1 MLNKNNA
8 IKQIRVLLPD
18 TNKNININVDGK
30 NVIITGGNG
39 CGKTR
44 FLKLIYEQISAQI
57 EQNEYKTHEKIKQE
71 ITNRQSWMKHTSP
84 TDRNYFSWKQQI
96 ADFEKQL
103 IKMENINVELVDLDR
118 YCIDFNERKSLL
130 RYFGAVR
137 ENNISHSGTIDSLK
151 TLRDEEISVSLSQD
165 TSNKFERYLVSLYN
179 YGSHLIAREKN
190 KTKGDK
196 VDTWFCFLQKQFQY
210 LFEDDSLRLDY
221 NAEEQSFY
229 ISQENKSPYRFNQLS
244 SGYQS
249 ILSIYA
255 DLLMKV
261 ELKGITADEMSG
273 VVFIDEIDAHLHVS
287 LQRKIFSFFVNAF
300 PNIQFIVTTHSPFVV
315 QSVNNAIIYDL
326 STNEQLEDLSMY
338 SYEAI
343 VKGLLGVDT
352 QSELLNNQLDK
363 LALLINEVIVDT
375 EALQQ
380 VINNIQPY
388 ESQLDMRSRT
398 FLLMGKNALLDAKD
412 AKDATEGE

>member
-1 MLNKNNA
+1 
-8 IKQIRVLLPD
+8 
-18 TNKNININVDGK
+18 
-30 NVIITGGNG
+30 VIITGGNG

-44 FLKLIYEQISAQI
+44 FLKLLYEQVSAQI
-57 EQNEYKTHEKIKQE
+57 EQYEYKTYDQIKQE
-71 ITNRQSWMKHTSP
+71 ISNRQNWMQHTPP
-84 TDRNYFSWKQQI
+84 TDRNYFSWKQEI
-96 ADFEKQL
+96 SDYEKQL
-103 IKMENINVELVDLDR
+103 KKMRDIRIELADLNK

-151 TLRDEEISVSLSQD
+151 TLKDEEISVSLSQD
-165 TSNKFERYLVSLYN
+165 TSNKFERYLVSFYN
-179 YGSHLIAREKN
+179 YGSHLIARENDKV
-190 KTKGDK
+190 KGDK
-196 VDTWFCFLQKQFQY
+196 VDSWFYFLQKQFQY
-210 LFEDDSLRLDY
+210 LFEDDSLKLNYD
-221 NAEEQSFY
+221 AEEQTFY
-229 ISQENKSPYRFNQLS
+229 ILQDNKSPYRFNQLS

-261 ELKGITADEMSG
+261 ELKGITSDELSG

-315 QSVNNAIIYDL
+315 QSVNDAIIYDL

-352 QSELLNNQLDK
+352 QSDILNKQLDK
-363 LALLINEVIVDT
+363 LALLINEDVINTD
-375 EALQQ
+375 ALQD
-380 VINNIQPY
+380 VINKIQPY
-388 ESQLDMRSRT
+388 ENQLDMRSRT

-412 AKDATEGE
+412 ATEGE

>member
-1 MLNKNNA
+1 
-8 IKQIRVLLPD
+8 
-18 TNKNININVDGK
+18 KNININVDGK

-44 FLKLIYEQISAQI
+44 FLKLLYEQVSAQI
-57 EQNEYKTHEKIKQE
+57 EQYEYKTYDQIKQE
-71 ITNRQSWMKHTSP
+71 ISNRQNWMQHTPP
-84 TDRNYFSWKQQI
+84 TDRNYFSWKQEI
-96 ADFEKQL
+96 ADYEKQL
-103 IKMENINVELVDLDR
+103 KKMRDIRIELADLNK

-151 TLRDEEISVSLSQD
+151 TLKDEEISVSLSQD
-165 TSNKFERYLVSLYN
+165 TSNKFERYLVSFYN
-179 YGSHLIAREKN
+179 YGSHLIARENDKV
-190 KTKGDK
+190 KGDK
-196 VDTWFCFLQKQFQY
+196 VDSWFYFLQKQFQY
-210 LFEDDSLRLDY
+210 LFEDDSLKLNYD
-221 NAEEQSFY
+221 AEEQTFY
-229 ISQENKSPYRFNQLS
+229 ILQDNKSPYRFNQLS

-261 ELKGITADEMSG
+261 ELKGITSDELSG

-315 QSVNNAIIYDL
+315 QSVNDAIIYDL

-352 QSELLNNQLDK
+352 QSDILNKQLDK
-363 LALLINEVIVDT
+363 LALLINEDVINTD
-375 EALQQ
+375 ALQD
-380 VINNIQPY
+380 VINKIQPY
-388 ESQLDMRSRT
+388 ENQLDMRSRT

-412 AKDATEGE
+412 ATEGE

>member
-1 MLNKNNA
+1 
-8 IKQIRVLLPD
+8 
-18 TNKNININVDGK
+18 
-30 NVIITGGNG
+30 IITGGNG

-44 FLKLIYEQISAQI
+44 FLKLLYEQVSAQI
-57 EQNEYKTHEKIKQE
+57 EQYEYKTYDQIKQE
-71 ITNRQSWMKHTSP
+71 ISNRQNWMQHTPP
-84 TDRNYFSWKQQI
+84 TDRNYFSWKQEI
-96 ADFEKQL
+96 ADYEKQL
-103 IKMENINVELVDLDR
+103 KKMRDIRIELADLNK

-151 TLRDEEISVSLSQD
+151 TLKDEEISVSLSQD
-165 TSNKFERYLVSLYN
+165 TSNKFERYLVSFYN
-179 YGSHLIAREKN
+179 YGSHLIARENDKV
-190 KTKGDK
+190 KGDK
-196 VDTWFCFLQKQFQY
+196 VDSWFYFLQKQFQY
-210 LFEDDSLRLDY
+210 LFEDDSLKLNYD
-221 NAEEQSFY
+221 AEEQTFY
-229 ISQENKSPYRFNQLS
+229 ILQDNKSPYRFNQLS

-261 ELKGITADEMSG
+261 ELKGITSDELSG

-315 QSVNNAIIYDL
+315 QSVNDAIIYDL

-352 QSELLNNQLDK
+352 QSDILNKQLDK
-363 LALLINEVIVDT
+363 LALLINEDVINTD
-375 EALQQ
+375 ALQD
-380 VINNIQPY
+380 VINKIQPY
-388 ESQLDMRSRT
+388 ENQLDMRSRT

-412 AKDATEGE
+412 ATEGE

>member
-1 MLNKNNA
+1 MLNKSNV
-8 IKQIRVLLPD
+8 IKHIHVLLPD

-44 FLKLIYEQISAQI
+44 FLKLLYEQVSSQI
-57 EQNEYKTHEKIKQE
+57 EQYEYKTYDQIKQE
-71 ITNRQSWMKHTSP
+71 ISNRQNWMQHTPP
-84 TDRNYFSWKQQI
+84 TDRNYFSWKQEI
-96 ADFEKQL
+96 ADYEKQL
-103 IKMENINVELVDLDR
+103 KKMRDIRIELADLNK

-151 TLRDEEISVSLSQD
+151 TLKDEEISVSLSQD
-165 TSNKFERYLVSLYN
+165 TSNKFERYLVSFYN
-179 YGSHLIAREKN
+179 YGSHLIARENDKV
-190 KTKGDK
+190 KGDK
-196 VDTWFCFLQKQFQY
+196 VDSWFYFLQKQFQY
-210 LFEDDSLRLDY
+210 LFEDDSLKLNYD
-221 NAEEQSFY
+221 AEEQTFY
-229 ISQENKSPYRFNQLS
+229 ILQDNKSPYRFNQLS

-261 ELKGITADEMSG
+261 ELKGITSDELSG

-315 QSVNNAIIYDL
+315 QSVNDAIIYDL

-352 QSELLNNQLDK
+352 QSDILNKQLDK
-363 LALLINEVIVDT
+363 LALLINEDVINTD
-375 EALQQ
+375 ALQD
-380 VINNIQPY
+380 VINKIQPY
-388 ESQLDMRSRT
+388 ENQLDMRSRT

-412 AKDATEGE
+412 ATEGE

>member
-1 MLNKNNA
+1 MTNRHNVIKN
-8 IKQIRVLLPD
+8 IHVLLPD

-44 FLKLIYEQISAQI
+44 FLRLTYEQVSAQI
-57 EQNEYKTHEKIKQE
+57 EKREYQTHEQIKKE
-71 ITNRQSWMKHTSP
+71 ILKRQSWMQHSSP
-84 TDRNYFSWKQQI
+84 TDRNYFSWKKQLTDYEEKLKKMEDINIEI
-96 ADFEKQL
+96 ADLE
-103 IKMENINVELVDLDR
+103 R
-118 YCIDFNERKSLL
+118 YCIDFNEKKSLL

-151 TLRDEEISVSLSQD
+151 KLKDEDISLSLSAD
-165 TSNKFERYLVSLYN
+165 TSNKFERYLVSFYN

-190 KTKGDK
+190 KVKGDK
-196 VDTWFCFLQKQFQY
+196 VDNWFCFLQKQFQY
-210 LFEDDSLRLDY
+210 LFEDDSLSLNY
-221 NAEEQSFY
+221 NAEEQTFY
-229 ISQENKSPYRFNQLS
+229 ISQDNKSPYRFNQLS

-261 ELKGITADEMSG
+261 ELKGITADELSG
-273 VVFIDEIDAHLHVS
+273 IVFIDEIDAHLHVS

-315 QSVNNAIIYDL
+315 QSVNDAIIYDL

-352 QSELLNNQLDK
+352 QSDILNKQLDK
-363 LALLINEVIVDT
+363 LALLINEDVINTD
-375 EALQQ
+375 ALQD

-388 ESQLDMRSRT
+388 ENQLDMRSRT

-412 AKDATEGE
+412 ATEGE

>member
-1 MLNKNNA
+1 
-8 IKQIRVLLPD
+8 
-18 TNKNININVDGK
+18 NININVDGK

-44 FLKLIYEQISAQI
+44 FLKLLYEQVSAQI
-57 EQNEYKTHEKIKQE
+57 EQYEYKTYDQIKQE
-71 ITNRQSWMKHTSP
+71 ISNRQNWMQHTPP
-84 TDRNYFSWKQQI
+84 TDRNYFSWKQEI
-96 ADFEKQL
+96 ADYEKQL
-103 IKMENINVELVDLDR
+103 KKMRDIRIELADLNK

-151 TLRDEEISVSLSQD
+151 TLKDEEISVSLSQD
-165 TSNKFERYLVSLYN
+165 TSNKFERYLVSFYN
-179 YGSHLIAREKN
+179 YGSHLIARENDKV
-190 KTKGDK
+190 KGDK
-196 VDTWFCFLQKQFQY
+196 VDSWFYFLQKQFQY
-210 LFEDDSLRLDY
+210 LFEDDSLKLNYD
-221 NAEEQSFY
+221 AEEQTFY
-229 ISQENKSPYRFNQLS
+229 ILQDNKSPYRFNQLS

-261 ELKGITADEMSG
+261 ELKGITSDELSG

-315 QSVNNAIIYDL
+315 QSVNDAIIYDL

-352 QSELLNNQLDK
+352 QSDILNKQLDK
-363 LALLINEVIVDT
+363 LALLINEDVINTD
-375 EALQQ
+375 ALQD
-380 VINNIQPY
+380 VINKIQPY
-388 ESQLDMRSRT
+388 ENQLDMRSRT

-412 AKDATEGE
+412 ATEGE

>member
-1 MLNKNNA
+1 MLNKSNV
-8 IKQIRVLLPD
+8 IKHIHVLLPD
-18 TNKNININVDGK
+18 TNKSININVDGK

-44 FLKLIYEQISAQI
+44 FLKLLYEQVSAQI
-57 EQNEYKTHEKIKQE
+57 EQYEYKTYDQIKQE
-71 ITNRQSWMKHTSP
+71 ISNRQNWMQHTPP
-84 TDRNYFSWKQQI
+84 TDRNYFSWKQEI
-96 ADFEKQL
+96 ADYEKQL
-103 IKMENINVELVDLDR
+103 KKMRDIRIELADLNK

-151 TLRDEEISVSLSQD
+151 TLKDEEISVSLSQD
-165 TSNKFERYLVSLYN
+165 TSNKFERYLVSFYN
-179 YGSHLIAREKN
+179 YGSHLIARENDKV
-190 KTKGDK
+190 KGDK
-196 VDTWFCFLQKQFQY
+196 VDSWFYFLQKQFQY
-210 LFEDDSLRLDY
+210 LFEDDSLKLNYD
-221 NAEEQSFY
+221 AEEQTFY
-229 ISQENKSPYRFNQLS
+229 ILQDNKSPYRFNQLS

-261 ELKGITADEMSG
+261 ELKGITSDELSG

-315 QSVNNAIIYDL
+315 QSVNDAIIYDL

-352 QSELLNNQLDK
+352 QSDILNKQLDK
-363 LALLINEVIVDT
+363 LALLINEDVINTD
-375 EALQQ
+375 ALQD
-380 VINNIQPY
+380 VINKIQPY
-388 ESQLDMRSRT
+388 ENQLDMRSRT

-412 AKDATEGE
+412 ATEGE

>member
-1 MLNKNNA
+1 
-8 IKQIRVLLPD
+8 
-18 TNKNININVDGK
+18 
-30 NVIITGGNG
+30 GNG

-44 FLKLIYEQISAQI
+44 FLKLLYEQVSAQI
-57 EQNEYKTHEKIKQE
+57 EQYEYKTYDQIKQE
-71 ITNRQSWMKHTSP
+71 ISNRQNWMQHTPP
-84 TDRNYFSWKQQI
+84 TDRNYFSWKQEI
-96 ADFEKQL
+96 ADYEKQL
-103 IKMENINVELVDLDR
+103 KKMRDIRIELADLNK

-151 TLRDEEISVSLSQD
+151 TLKDEEISVSLSQD
-165 TSNKFERYLVSLYN
+165 TSNKFERYLVSFYN
-179 YGSHLIAREKN
+179 YGSHLIARENDKV
-190 KTKGDK
+190 KGDK
-196 VDTWFCFLQKQFQY
+196 VDSWFYFLQKQFQY
-210 LFEDDSLRLDY
+210 LFEDDSLKLNYD
-221 NAEEQSFY
+221 AEEQTFY
-229 ISQENKSPYRFNQLS
+229 ILQDNKSPYRFNQLS

-261 ELKGITADEMSG
+261 ELKGITSDELSG

-315 QSVNNAIIYDL
+315 QSVNDAIIYDL

-352 QSELLNNQLDK
+352 QSDILNKQLDK
-363 LALLINEVIVDT
+363 LALLINEDVINTD
-375 EALQQ
+375 ALQD
-380 VINNIQPY
+380 VINKIQPY
-388 ESQLDMRSRT
+388 ENQLDMRSRT

-412 AKDATEGE
+412 ATEGE

>member
-1 MLNKNNA
+1 
-8 IKQIRVLLPD
+8 
-18 TNKNININVDGK
+18 NINVDGK

-44 FLKLIYEQISAQI
+44 FLKLLYEQVSAQI
-57 EQNEYKTHEKIKQE
+57 EQYEYKTYDQIKQE
-71 ITNRQSWMKHTSP
+71 ISNRQNWMQHTPP
-84 TDRNYFSWKQQI
+84 TDRNYFSWKQEI
-96 ADFEKQL
+96 ADYEKQL
-103 IKMENINVELVDLDR
+103 KKMRDIRIELADLNK

-151 TLRDEEISVSLSQD
+151 TLKDEEISVSLSQD
-165 TSNKFERYLVSLYN
+165 TSNKFERYLVSFYN
-179 YGSHLIAREKN
+179 YGSHLIARENDKV
-190 KTKGDK
+190 KGDK
-196 VDTWFCFLQKQFQY
+196 VDSWFYFLQKQFQY
-210 LFEDDSLRLDY
+210 LFEDDSLKLNYD
-221 NAEEQSFY
+221 AEEQTFY
-229 ISQENKSPYRFNQLS
+229 ILQDNKSPYRFNQLS

-261 ELKGITADEMSG
+261 ELKGITSDELSG

-315 QSVNNAIIYDL
+315 QSVNDAIIYDL

-352 QSELLNNQLDK
+352 QSDILNKQLDK
-363 LALLINEVIVDT
+363 LALLINEDVINTD
-375 EALQQ
+375 ALQD
-380 VINNIQPY
+380 VINKIQPY
-388 ESQLDMRSRT
+388 ENQLDMRSRT

-412 AKDATEGE
+412 ATEGE

>member
-1 MLNKNNA
+1 MLNKSNV
-8 IKQIRVLLPD
+8 IKHIHVLLPD

-44 FLKLIYEQISAQI
+44 FLKLLYEQVSAQI
-57 EQNEYKTHEKIKQE
+57 EQYEYKTYDQIKQE
-71 ITNRQSWMKHTSP
+71 ISNRQNWMQHTPP
-84 TDRNYFSWKQQI
+84 TDRNYFSWKQEI
-96 ADFEKQL
+96 SDYEKQL
-103 IKMENINVELVDLDR
+103 KKMRDIRIELADLNK

-151 TLRDEEISVSLSQD
+151 TLKDEEISVSLYQD
-165 TSNKFERYLVSLYN
+165 KSNKFERYLVSFYN
-179 YGSHLIAREKN
+179 YGSHLIARENDKV
-190 KTKGDK
+190 KGDK
-196 VDTWFCFLQKQFQY
+196 VDSWFYFLQKQFQY
-210 LFEDDSLRLDY
+210 LFEDDSLKLNYD
-221 NAEEQSFY
+221 AEEQTFY
-229 ISQENKSPYRFNQLS
+229 ILQDNKSPYRFNQLS

-261 ELKGITADEMSG
+261 ELKGITSDELSG

-315 QSVNNAIIYDL
+315 QSVNDAIIYDL

-352 QSELLNNQLDK
+352 QSDILNKQLDK
-363 LALLINEVIVDT
+363 LALLINEDVINTD
-375 EALQQ
+375 ALQD
-380 VINNIQPY
+380 VINKIQPY
-388 ESQLDMRSRT
+388 ENQLDMRSRT

-412 AKDATEGE
+412 ATEGE

>member
-1 MLNKNNA
+1 MLNKSNV
-8 IKQIRVLLPD
+8 IKHIHVLLPD

-44 FLKLIYEQISAQI
+44 FLKLLYEQVSAQI
-57 EQNEYKTHEKIKQE
+57 EQYEYKTYDQIKQE
-71 ITNRQSWMKHTSP
+71 ISNRQNWMQHTPP
-84 TDRNYFSWKQQI
+84 TDRNYFSWKQEI
-96 ADFEKQL
+96 SDYEKQL
-103 IKMENINVELVDLDR
+103 KKMRDIRIELADLNK

-151 TLRDEEISVSLSQD
+151 TLKDEEISVSLSQD
-165 TSNKFERYLVSLYN
+165 TSNKFERYLVSFYN
-179 YGSHLIAREKN
+179 YGSHLIARENDKV
-190 KTKGDK
+190 KGDK
-196 VDTWFCFLQKQFQY
+196 VDSWFYFLQKQFQY
-210 LFEDDSLRLDY
+210 LFEDDSLKLNYD
-221 NAEEQSFY
+221 AEEQTFY
-229 ISQENKSPYRFNQLS
+229 ILQDNKSPYRFNQLS

-261 ELKGITADEMSG
+261 ELKGITSDELSG

-315 QSVNNAIIYDL
+315 QSVNDAIIYDL

-352 QSELLNNQLDK
+352 QSDILNKQLDK
-363 LALLINEVIVDT
+363 LALLINEDVINTD
-375 EALQQ
+375 ALQD
-380 VINNIQPY
+380 VINKIQPY
-388 ESQLDMRSRT
+388 ENQLDMRSRT

-412 AKDATEGE
+412 ATEGE

>member
-1 MLNKNNA
+1 MLNKNNV
-8 IKQIRVLLPD
+8 IKNIHVLLPD
-18 TNKNININVDGK
+18 SNKNININVDGK

-44 FLKLIYEQISAQI
+44 FLKLLYEQVSAQI
-57 EQNEYKTHEKIKQE
+57 EQHEYKTYDQIKQE
-71 ITNRQSWMKHTSP
+71 ISNRQNWMQHTPP
-84 TDRNYFSWKQQI
+84 TDRRYYSWKQEI
-96 ADFEKQL
+96 VNYEKQL
-103 IKMENINVELVDLDR
+103 KEMSDIHIELADLNR

-130 RYFGAVR
+130 RYFGAIR
-137 ENNISHSGTIDSLK
+137 ENNISHSGSIDSLK
-151 TLRDEEISVSLSQD
+151 TLKDEVISVSLSQD
-165 TSNKFERYLVSLYN
+165 TSNKFERYLVSFYN
-179 YGSHLIAREKN
+179 YGSHLIARENDKV
-190 KTKGDK
+190 KGDK
-196 VDTWFCFLQKQFQY
+196 VNSWFDFLQKQFQY
-210 LFEDDSLRLDY
+210 LFEDDSLRLNY
-221 NAEEQSFY
+221 NAEEQTFY
-229 ISQENKSPYRFNQLS
+229 ISQDNKSPYRFNQLS

-261 ELKGITADEMSG
+261 ELKGITADELSG

-352 QSELLNNQLDK
+352 QSDLLNNQLDK
-363 LALLINEVIVDT
+363 LALLINEVVVDT
-375 EALQQ
+375 DALQQ
-380 VINNIQPY
+380 VIASIQPY
-388 ESQLDMRSRT
+388 ENQLDMRSRT

-412 AKDATEGE
+412 ATEGE

>member
-1 MLNKNNA
+1 MLNKSNV
-8 IKQIRVLLPD
+8 IKHIHVLLPD

-44 FLKLIYEQISAQI
+44 FLKLLYEQVSAQI
-57 EQNEYKTHEKIKQE
+57 EQYEYKTYDQIKQE
-71 ITNRQSWMKHTSP
+71 ISNRQNWMQHTPP
-84 TDRNYFSWKQQI
+84 TDRNYFSWKQEI
-96 ADFEKQL
+96 ADYEKQL
-103 IKMENINVELVDLDR
+103 KKMRDIRIELADLNK

-137 ENNISHSGTIDSLK
+137 ENNISHSGTIASLK
-151 TLRDEEISVSLSQD
+151 TLKDEEISVSLSQD
-165 TSNKFERYLVSLYN
+165 TSNKFERYLVSFYN
-179 YGSHLIAREKN
+179 YGSHLIARENDKV
-190 KTKGDK
+190 KGDK
-196 VDTWFCFLQKQFQY
+196 VDSWFYFLQKQFQY
-210 LFEDDSLRLDY
+210 LFEDDSLKLNYD
-221 NAEEQSFY
+221 AEEQTFY
-229 ISQENKSPYRFNQLS
+229 ILQDNKSPYRFNQLS

-261 ELKGITADEMSG
+261 ELKGITSDELSG

-315 QSVNNAIIYDL
+315 QSVNDAIIYDL

-352 QSELLNNQLDK
+352 QSDILNKQLDK
-363 LALLINEVIVDT
+363 LALLINEDVINTD
-375 EALQQ
+375 ALQD
-380 VINNIQPY
+380 VINKIQPY
-388 ESQLDMRSRT
+388 ENQLDMRSRT

-412 AKDATEGE
+412 ATEGE

>member
-1 MLNKNNA
+1 MLNKSNV
-8 IKQIRVLLPD
+8 IKHIHVLLPD

-44 FLKLIYEQISAQI
+44 FLKLLYEQVSAQI
-57 EQNEYKTHEKIKQE
+57 EQYEYRTYDQIKQE
-71 ITNRQSWMKHTSP
+71 ISNRQNWMQHTPP
-84 TDRNYFSWKQQI
+84 TDRNYFSWKQEI
-96 ADFEKQL
+96 ADYEKQL
-103 IKMENINVELVDLDR
+103 KKMRDIRIELADLNK

-151 TLRDEEISVSLSQD
+151 TLKDEEISVSLSQD
-165 TSNKFERYLVSLYN
+165 TSNKFERYLVSFYN
-179 YGSHLIAREKN
+179 YGSHLIARENDKV
-190 KTKGDK
+190 KGDK
-196 VDTWFCFLQKQFQY
+196 VDSWFYFLQKQFRY
-210 LFEDDSLRLDY
+210 LFEDDSLKLNYD
-221 NAEEQSFY
+221 AEEQTFY
-229 ISQENKSPYRFNQLS
+229 ILQDNKSPYRFNQLS

-261 ELKGITADEMSG
+261 ELKGITSDELSG

-287 LQRKIFSFFVNAF
+287 LQRKIFSFFVSAF

-315 QSVNNAIIYDL
+315 QSVNDAIIYDL

-352 QSELLNNQLDK
+352 QSDLLNKQLDK
-363 LALLINEVIVDT
+363 LALLINDDIIDTDKLQEVV
-375 EALQQ
+375 
-380 VINNIQPY
+380 NSIQPY
-388 ESQLDMRSRT
+388 ENQLDMRSRT
-398 FLLMGKNALLDAKD
+398 FLLMGRNALLDAKD
-412 AKDATEGE
+412 ATEGE

>member
-1 MLNKNNA
+1 
-8 IKQIRVLLPD
+8 
-18 TNKNININVDGK
+18 INVDGK

-44 FLKLIYEQISAQI
+44 FLKLLYEQVSAQI
-57 EQNEYKTHEKIKQE
+57 EQYEYKTYDQIKQE
-71 ITNRQSWMKHTSP
+71 ISNRQNWMQHTPP
-84 TDRNYFSWKQQI
+84 TDRNYFSWKQEI
-96 ADFEKQL
+96 ADYEKQL
-103 IKMENINVELVDLDR
+103 KKMRDIRIELADLNK

-151 TLRDEEISVSLSQD
+151 TLKDEEISVSLSQD
-165 TSNKFERYLVSLYN
+165 TSNKFERYLVSFYN
-179 YGSHLIAREKN
+179 YGSHLIARENDKV
-190 KTKGDK
+190 KGDK
-196 VDTWFCFLQKQFQY
+196 VDSWFYFLQKQFQY
-210 LFEDDSLRLDY
+210 LFEDDSLKLNYD
-221 NAEEQSFY
+221 AEEQTFY
-229 ISQENKSPYRFNQLS
+229 ILQDNKSPYRFNQLS

-261 ELKGITADEMSG
+261 ELKGITSDELSG

-315 QSVNNAIIYDL
+315 QSVNDAIIYDL

-352 QSELLNNQLDK
+352 QSDILNKQLDK
-363 LALLINEVIVDT
+363 LALLINEDVINTD
-375 EALQQ
+375 ALQD
-380 VINNIQPY
+380 VINKIQPY
-388 ESQLDMRSRT
+388 ENQLDMRSRT

-412 AKDATEGE
+412 ATEGE

>member
-1 MLNKNNA
+1 M
-8 IKQIRVLLPD
+8 
-18 TNKNININVDGK
+18 NINVDGK

-44 FLKLIYEQISAQI
+44 FLKLLYEQVSAQI
-57 EQNEYKTHEKIKQE
+57 EQYEYKTYDQIKQE
-71 ITNRQSWMKHTSP
+71 ISNRQNWMQHTPP
-84 TDRNYFSWKQQI
+84 TDRNYFSWKQEI
-96 ADFEKQL
+96 SDYEKQL
-103 IKMENINVELVDLDR
+103 KKMRDIRIELADLNK

-151 TLRDEEISVSLSQD
+151 TLKDEEISVSLSQD
-165 TSNKFERYLVSLYN
+165 TSNKFERYLVSFYN
-179 YGSHLIAREKN
+179 YGSHLIARENDKV
-190 KTKGDK
+190 KGDK
-196 VDTWFCFLQKQFQY
+196 VDSWFYFLQKQFQY
-210 LFEDDSLRLDY
+210 LFEDDSLKLNYD
-221 NAEEQSFY
+221 AEEQTFY
-229 ISQENKSPYRFNQLS
+229 ILQDNKSPYRFNQLS

-261 ELKGITADEMSG
+261 ELKGITSDELSG

-315 QSVNNAIIYDL
+315 QSVNDAIIYDL

-352 QSELLNNQLDK
+352 QSDILNKQLDK
-363 LALLINEVIVDT
+363 LALLINEDVINTD
-375 EALQQ
+375 ALQD
-380 VINNIQPY
+380 VINKIQPY
-388 ESQLDMRSRT
+388 ENQLDMRSRT

-412 AKDATEGE
+412 ATEGE

>member
-1 MLNKNNA
+1 MLNKSNV
-8 IKQIRVLLPD
+8 IKHIHVLLPD

-44 FLKLIYEQISAQI
+44 FLKLLYEQVSAHI
-57 EQNEYKTHEKIKQE
+57 EQYEYKTYDQIKQE
-71 ITNRQSWMKHTSP
+71 ISNRQNWMQHTPP
-84 TDRNYFSWKQQI
+84 TDRNYFSWKQEI
-96 ADFEKQL
+96 ADYEKQL
-103 IKMENINVELVDLDR
+103 KKMRDIRIELADLNK

-151 TLRDEEISVSLSQD
+151 TLKDEEISVSLSQD
-165 TSNKFERYLVSLYN
+165 TSNKFERYLVSFYN
-179 YGSHLIAREKN
+179 YGSHLIARENDKV
-190 KTKGDK
+190 KGDK
-196 VDTWFCFLQKQFQY
+196 VDSWFYFLQKQFQY
-210 LFEDDSLRLDY
+210 LFEDDSLKLNYD
-221 NAEEQSFY
+221 AEEQTFY
-229 ISQENKSPYRFNQLS
+229 ILQDNKSPYRFNQLS

-261 ELKGITADEMSG
+261 ELKGITSDELSG

-315 QSVNNAIIYDL
+315 QSVNDAIIYDL

-352 QSELLNNQLDK
+352 QSDILNKQLDK
-363 LALLINEVIVDT
+363 LALLINEDVINTD
-375 EALQQ
+375 ALQD
-380 VINNIQPY
+380 VINKIQPY
-388 ESQLDMRSRT
+388 ENQLDMRSRT

-412 AKDATEGE
+412 ATEGE

>member
-1 MLNKNNA
+1 M
-8 IKQIRVLLPD
+8 LLPD
-18 TNKNININVDGK
+18 SNKNININVDGK

-44 FLKLIYEQISAQI
+44 FLKLLYEQVSAQI
-57 EQNEYKTHEKIKQE
+57 EQHEYKTYDQIKQE
-71 ITNRQSWMKHTSP
+71 ISNRQNWMQHTPP
-84 TDRNYFSWKQQI
+84 TDRRYYSWKQEI
-96 ADFEKQL
+96 VNYEKQL
-103 IKMENINVELVDLDR
+103 KEMSDIHIELADLNR

-137 ENNISHSGTIDSLK
+137 ENNISHSGSIDSLK
-151 TLRDEEISVSLSQD
+151 TLKDEVISVSLSQD
-165 TSNKFERYLVSLYN
+165 TSNKFERYLVSFYN
-179 YGSHLIAREKN
+179 YGSHLIARENDKV
-190 KTKGDK
+190 KGDK
-196 VDTWFCFLQKQFQY
+196 VNSWFDFLQKQFQY
-210 LFEDDSLRLDY
+210 LFEDDSLRLNY
-221 NAEEQSFY
+221 NAEEQTFY
-229 ISQENKSPYRFNQLS
+229 ISQDNKSPYRFNQLS

-261 ELKGITADEMSG
+261 ELKGITADELSG

-352 QSELLNNQLDK
+352 QSDLLNNQLDK
-363 LALLINEVIVDT
+363 LALLINEVVVDT
-375 EALQQ
+375 DALQQ
-380 VINNIQPY
+380 VIASIQPY
-388 ESQLDMRSRT
+388 ENQLDMRSRT

-412 AKDATEGE
+412 ATEGE

>member
-1 MLNKNNA
+1 M
-8 IKQIRVLLPD
+8 
-18 TNKNININVDGK
+18 NINVDGK

-44 FLKLIYEQISAQI
+44 FLKLLYEQVSAQI
-57 EQNEYKTHEKIKQE
+57 EQYEYKTYDQIKQE
-71 ITNRQSWMKHTSP
+71 ISNRQNWMQHTPP
-84 TDRNYFSWKQQI
+84 TDRNYFSWKQEI
-96 ADFEKQL
+96 ADYEKQL
-103 IKMENINVELVDLDR
+103 KKMRDIRIELADLNK

-151 TLRDEEISVSLSQD
+151 TLKDEEISVSLSQD
-165 TSNKFERYLVSLYN
+165 TSNKFERYLVSFYN
-179 YGSHLIAREKN
+179 YGSHLIARENDKV
-190 KTKGDK
+190 KGDK
-196 VDTWFCFLQKQFQY
+196 VDSWFYFLQKQFQY
-210 LFEDDSLRLDY
+210 LFEDDSLKLNYD
-221 NAEEQSFY
+221 AEEQTFY
-229 ISQENKSPYRFNQLS
+229 ILQDNKSPYRFNQLS

-261 ELKGITADEMSG
+261 ELKGITSDELSG

-315 QSVNNAIIYDL
+315 QSVNDAIIYDL

-352 QSELLNNQLDK
+352 QSDILNKQLDK
-363 LALLINEVIVDT
+363 LALLINEDVINTD
-375 EALQQ
+375 ALQD
-380 VINNIQPY
+380 VINKIQPY
-388 ESQLDMRSRT
+388 ENQLDMRSRT

-412 AKDATEGE
+412 ATEGE

>member
-1 MLNKNNA
+1 MFNKNNV
-8 IKQIRVLLPD
+8 IKNIHVLLPD
-18 TNKNININVDGK
+18 SNKNININVDGK

-44 FLKLIYEQISAQI
+44 FLKLLYEQVSAQI
-57 EQNEYKTHEKIKQE
+57 EQHEYKTYDQIKQE
-71 ITNRQSWMKHTSP
+71 ISNRQNWMQHTPP
-84 TDRNYFSWKQQI
+84 TDRRYYSWKQEI
-96 ADFEKQL
+96 VNYEKQL
-103 IKMENINVELVDLDR
+103 KEMSDIHIELADLNR

-137 ENNISHSGTIDSLK
+137 ENNISHSGSIDSLK
-151 TLRDEEISVSLSQD
+151 TLKDEVISVSLSQD
-165 TSNKFERYLVSLYN
+165 TSNKFERYLVSFYN
-179 YGSHLIAREKN
+179 YGSHLIARENDKV
-190 KTKGDK
+190 KGDK
-196 VDTWFCFLQKQFQY
+196 VNSWFDFLQKQFQY
-210 LFEDDSLRLDY
+210 LFEDDSLRLNY
-221 NAEEQSFY
+221 NAEEQTFY
-229 ISQENKSPYRFNQLS
+229 ISQDNKSPYRFNQLS

-261 ELKGITADEMSG
+261 ELKGITADELSG

-352 QSELLNNQLDK
+352 QSDLLNNQLDK
-363 LALLINEVIVDT
+363 LALLINEVVVDT
-375 EALQQ
+375 DALQQ
-380 VINNIQPY
+380 VIASIQPY
-388 ESQLDMRSRT
+388 ENQLDMRSRT

-412 AKDATEGE
+412 ATEGE

>member
-1 MLNKNNA
+1 
-8 IKQIRVLLPD
+8 D

-44 FLKLIYEQISAQI
+44 FLKLLYEQVSAQI
-57 EQNEYKTHEKIKQE
+57 EQYEYKTYDQIKQE
-71 ITNRQSWMKHTSP
+71 ISNRQNWMQHTPP
-84 TDRNYFSWKQQI
+84 TDRNYFSWKQEI
-96 ADFEKQL
+96 SDYEKQL
-103 IKMENINVELVDLDR
+103 KKMRDIRIELADLNK

-151 TLRDEEISVSLSQD
+151 TLKDEEISVSLSQD
-165 TSNKFERYLVSLYN
+165 TSNKFERYLVSFYN
-179 YGSHLIAREKN
+179 YGSHLIARENDKV
-190 KTKGDK
+190 KGDK
-196 VDTWFCFLQKQFQY
+196 VDSWFYFLQKQFQY
-210 LFEDDSLRLDY
+210 LFEDDSLKLNYD
-221 NAEEQSFY
+221 AEEQTFY
-229 ISQENKSPYRFNQLS
+229 ILQDNKSPYRFNQLS

-261 ELKGITADEMSG
+261 ELKGITSDELSG

-315 QSVNNAIIYDL
+315 QSVNDAIIYDL

-352 QSELLNNQLDK
+352 QSDILNKQLDK
-363 LALLINEVIVDT
+363 LALLINEDVINTD
-375 EALQQ
+375 ALQD
-380 VINNIQPY
+380 VINKIQPY
-388 ESQLDMRSRT
+388 ENQLDMRSRT

-412 AKDATEGE
+412 ATEGE

>member
-1 MLNKNNA
+1 M
-8 IKQIRVLLPD
+8 LLPD

-44 FLKLIYEQISAQI
+44 FLKLLYEQVSAQI
-57 EQNEYKTHEKIKQE
+57 EQYEYKTYDQIKQE
-71 ITNRQSWMKHTSP
+71 ISNRQNWMQHTPP
-84 TDRNYFSWKQQI
+84 TDRNYFSWKQEI
-96 ADFEKQL
+96 ADYEKQL
-103 IKMENINVELVDLDR
+103 KKMRDIRIELADLNK

-151 TLRDEEISVSLSQD
+151 TLKDEEISVSLSQD
-165 TSNKFERYLVSLYN
+165 TSNKFERYLVSFYN
-179 YGSHLIAREKN
+179 YGSHLIARENDKV
-190 KTKGDK
+190 KGDK
-196 VDTWFCFLQKQFQY
+196 VDSWFYFLQKQFQY
-210 LFEDDSLRLDY
+210 LFEDDSLKLNYD
-221 NAEEQSFY
+221 AEEQTFY
-229 ISQENKSPYRFNQLS
+229 ILQDNKSPYRFNQLS

-261 ELKGITADEMSG
+261 ELKGITSDELSG

-315 QSVNNAIIYDL
+315 QSVNDAIIYDL

-352 QSELLNNQLDK
+352 QSDILNKQLDK
-363 LALLINEVIVDT
+363 LALLINEDVINTD
-375 EALQQ
+375 ALQD
-380 VINNIQPY
+380 VINKIQPY
-388 ESQLDMRSRT
+388 ENQLDMRSRT

-412 AKDATEGE
+412 ATEGE

>member
-1 MLNKNNA
+1 MLNKSNV
-8 IKQIRVLLPD
+8 IKHIHVLLPD

-44 FLKLIYEQISAQI
+44 FLKLLYEQVSAQI
-57 EQNEYKTHEKIKQE
+57 EQYEYKTYDQIKQE
-71 ITNRQSWMKHTSP
+71 ISNRQNWMQHTPP
-84 TDRNYFSWKQQI
+84 TDRNYFSWKQEI
-96 ADFEKQL
+96 ADYEKQL
-103 IKMENINVELVDLDR
+103 KKMRDIRIELADLNK

-151 TLRDEEISVSLSQD
+151 TLKDEEISVSLSQD
-165 TSNKFERYLVSLYN
+165 TSNKFERYLVSFYN
-179 YGSHLIAREKN
+179 YGSHLIARENDKV
-190 KTKGDK
+190 KGDK
-196 VDTWFCFLQKQFQY
+196 VDSWFYFLQKQFQY
-210 LFEDDSLRLDY
+210 LFEDDSLKLNYD
-221 NAEEQSFY
+221 AEEQTFY
-229 ISQENKSPYRFNQLS
+229 ILQDNKSPYRFNQLS

-261 ELKGITADEMSG
+261 ELKGITSDELSG

-315 QSVNNAIIYDL
+315 QSVNDAIIYDL

-352 QSELLNNQLDK
+352 QSDILNKQLDK
-363 LALLINEVIVDT
+363 LALLINEDVINTD
-375 EALQQ
+375 ALQD
-380 VINNIQPY
+380 VINKIQPY
-388 ESQLDMRSRT
+388 ENQLDMRSRT

-412 AKDATEGE
+412 ATEGE

>member
-1 MLNKNNA
+1 M
-8 IKQIRVLLPD
+8 LLPD

-44 FLKLIYEQISAQI
+44 FLKLLYEQVSAQI
-57 EQNEYKTHEKIKQE
+57 EQYEYKTYDQIKQE
-71 ITNRQSWMKHTSP
+71 ISNRQNWMQHTPP
-84 TDRNYFSWKQQI
+84 TDRNYFSWKQEI
-96 ADFEKQL
+96 SDYEKQL
-103 IKMENINVELVDLDR
+103 KKMRDIRIELADLNK

-151 TLRDEEISVSLSQD
+151 TLKDEEISVSLSQD
-165 TSNKFERYLVSLYN
+165 TSNKFERYLVSFYN
-179 YGSHLIAREKN
+179 YGSHLIARENDKV
-190 KTKGDK
+190 KGDK
-196 VDTWFCFLQKQFQY
+196 VDSWFYFLQKQFQY
-210 LFEDDSLRLDY
+210 LFEDDSLKLNYD
-221 NAEEQSFY
+221 AEEQTFY
-229 ISQENKSPYRFNQLS
+229 ILQDNKSPYRFNQLS

-261 ELKGITADEMSG
+261 ELKGITSDELSG

-315 QSVNNAIIYDL
+315 QSVNDAIIYDL

-352 QSELLNNQLDK
+352 QSDILNKQLDK
-363 LALLINEVIVDT
+363 LALLINEDVINTD
-375 EALQQ
+375 ALQD
-380 VINNIQPY
+380 VINKIQPY
-388 ESQLDMRSRT
+388 ENQLDMRSRT

-412 AKDATEGE
+412 ATEGE

>member
-1 MLNKNNA
+1 
-8 IKQIRVLLPD
+8 
-18 TNKNININVDGK
+18 NKNININVDGK

-44 FLKLIYEQISAQI
+44 FLKLLYEQVSAQI
-57 EQNEYKTHEKIKQE
+57 EQYEYKTYDQIKQE
-71 ITNRQSWMKHTSP
+71 ISNRQNWMQHTPP
-84 TDRNYFSWKQQI
+84 TDRNYFSWKQEI
-96 ADFEKQL
+96 SDYEKQL
-103 IKMENINVELVDLDR
+103 KKMRDIRIELADLNK

-151 TLRDEEISVSLSQD
+151 TLKDEEISVSLSQD
-165 TSNKFERYLVSLYN
+165 TSNKFERYLVSFYN
-179 YGSHLIAREKN
+179 YGSHLIARENDKV
-190 KTKGDK
+190 KGDK
-196 VDTWFCFLQKQFQY
+196 VDSWFYFLQKQFQY
-210 LFEDDSLRLDY
+210 LFEDDSLKLNYD
-221 NAEEQSFY
+221 AEEQTFY
-229 ISQENKSPYRFNQLS
+229 ILQDNKSPYRFNQLS

-261 ELKGITADEMSG
+261 ELKGITSDELSG

-315 QSVNNAIIYDL
+315 QSVNDAIIYDL

-352 QSELLNNQLDK
+352 QSDILNKQLDK
-363 LALLINEVIVDT
+363 LALLINEDVINTD
-375 EALQQ
+375 ALQD
-380 VINNIQPY
+380 VINKIQPY
-388 ESQLDMRSRT
+388 ENQLDMRSRT

-412 AKDATEGE
+412 ATEGE

>member
-1 MLNKNNA
+1 
-8 IKQIRVLLPD
+8 
-18 TNKNININVDGK
+18 
-30 NVIITGGNG
+30 TGGNG

-44 FLKLIYEQISAQI
+44 FLKLLYEQVSAQI
-57 EQNEYKTHEKIKQE
+57 EQYEYKTYDQIKQE
-71 ITNRQSWMKHTSP
+71 ISNRQNWMQHTPP
-84 TDRNYFSWKQQI
+84 TDRNYFSWKQEI
-96 ADFEKQL
+96 ADYEKQL
-103 IKMENINVELVDLDR
+103 KKMRDIRIELADLNK

-151 TLRDEEISVSLSQD
+151 TLKDEEISVSLSQD
-165 TSNKFERYLVSLYN
+165 TSNKFERYLVSFYN
-179 YGSHLIAREKN
+179 YGSHLIARENDKV
-190 KTKGDK
+190 KGDK
-196 VDTWFCFLQKQFQY
+196 VDSWFYFLQKQFQY
-210 LFEDDSLRLDY
+210 LFEDDSLKLNYD
-221 NAEEQSFY
+221 AEEQTFY
-229 ISQENKSPYRFNQLS
+229 ILQDNKSPYRFNQLS

-261 ELKGITADEMSG
+261 ELKGITSDELSG

-315 QSVNNAIIYDL
+315 QSVNDAIIYDL

-352 QSELLNNQLDK
+352 QSDILNKQLDK
-363 LALLINEVIVDT
+363 LALLINEDVINTD
-375 EALQQ
+375 ALQD
-380 VINNIQPY
+380 VINKIQPY
-388 ESQLDMRSRT
+388 ENQLDMRSRT

-412 AKDATEGE
+412 ATEGE

>member
-1 MLNKNNA
+1 MLNKSNV
-8 IKQIRVLLPD
+8 IKHIHVLLPD

-44 FLKLIYEQISAQI
+44 FLKLLYEQVSPQI
-57 EQNEYKTHEKIKQE
+57 EQYEYKTYDQIKQE
-71 ITNRQSWMKHTSP
+71 ISNRQNWMQHTPP
-84 TDRNYFSWKQQI
+84 TDRNYFSWKQEI
-96 ADFEKQL
+96 ADYEKQL
-103 IKMENINVELVDLDR
+103 KKMRDIRIELADLNK

-151 TLRDEEISVSLSQD
+151 TLKDEEISVSLSQD
-165 TSNKFERYLVSLYN
+165 TSNKFERYLVSFYN
-179 YGSHLIAREKN
+179 YGSHLIARENDKV
-190 KTKGDK
+190 KGDK
-196 VDTWFCFLQKQFQY
+196 VDSWFYFLQKQFQY
-210 LFEDDSLRLDY
+210 LFEDDSLKLNYD
-221 NAEEQSFY
+221 AEEQTFY
-229 ISQENKSPYRFNQLS
+229 ILQDNKSPYRFNQLS

-261 ELKGITADEMSG
+261 ELKGITSDELSG

-315 QSVNNAIIYDL
+315 QSVNDAIIYDL

-352 QSELLNNQLDK
+352 QSDILNKQLDK
-363 LALLINEVIVDT
+363 LALLINEDVINTD
-375 EALQQ
+375 ALQD
-380 VINNIQPY
+380 VINKIQPY
-388 ESQLDMRSRT
+388 ENQLDMRSRT

-412 AKDATEGE
+412 ATEGE

>member
-1 MLNKNNA
+1 
-8 IKQIRVLLPD
+8 D

-44 FLKLIYEQISAQI
+44 FLKLLYEQVSAQI
-57 EQNEYKTHEKIKQE
+57 EQYEYKTYDQIKQE
-71 ITNRQSWMKHTSP
+71 ISNRQNWMQHTPP
-84 TDRNYFSWKQQI
+84 TDRNYFSWKQEI
-96 ADFEKQL
+96 ADYEKQL
-103 IKMENINVELVDLDR
+103 KKMRDIRIELADLNK

-151 TLRDEEISVSLSQD
+151 TLKDEEISVSLSQD
-165 TSNKFERYLVSLYN
+165 TSNKFERYLVSFYN
-179 YGSHLIAREKN
+179 YGSHLIARENDKV
-190 KTKGDK
+190 KGDK
-196 VDTWFCFLQKQFQY
+196 VDSWFYFLQKQFQY
-210 LFEDDSLRLDY
+210 LFEDDSLKLNYD
-221 NAEEQSFY
+221 AEEQTFY
-229 ISQENKSPYRFNQLS
+229 ILQDNKSPYRFNQLS

-261 ELKGITADEMSG
+261 ELKGITSDELSG

-315 QSVNNAIIYDL
+315 QSVNDAIIYDL

-352 QSELLNNQLDK
+352 QSDILNKQLDK
-363 LALLINEVIVDT
+363 LALLINEDVINTD
-375 EALQQ
+375 ALQD
-380 VINNIQPY
+380 VINKIQPY
-388 ESQLDMRSRT
+388 ENQLDMRSRT

-412 AKDATEGE
+412 ATEGE

>member
-1 MLNKNNA
+1 MLNKSNV
-8 IKQIRVLLPD
+8 IKHIHVLLPD

-44 FLKLIYEQISAQI
+44 FLKLLYEQVSAQI
-57 EQNEYKTHEKIKQE
+57 EQYEYKTYDQIKQE
-71 ITNRQSWMKHTSP
+71 ISNRQNWMQHTPP
-84 TDRNYFSWKQQI
+84 TDRNYFSWKQEI
-96 ADFEKQL
+96 SDYEKQL
-103 IKMENINVELVDLDR
+103 KKMRDIRIELADLNK

-151 TLRDEEISVSLSQD
+151 TLKDEEISVSLSQD
-165 TSNKFERYLVSLYN
+165 TSNKFERYLVSFYN
-179 YGSHLIAREKN
+179 YGSHLIARENDKV
-190 KTKGDK
+190 KGDK
-196 VDTWFCFLQKQFQY
+196 VDSWFYFLQKQFQY
-210 LFEDDSLRLDY
+210 LFEDDSLKLNYD
-221 NAEEQSFY
+221 AEEQIFY
-229 ISQENKSPYRFNQLS
+229 ILQDNKSPYRFNQLS

-261 ELKGITADEMSG
+261 ELKGITSDELSG

-315 QSVNNAIIYDL
+315 QSVNDAIIYDL

-352 QSELLNNQLDK
+352 QSDILNKQLDK
-363 LALLINEVIVDT
+363 LALLINEDVINTD
-375 EALQQ
+375 ALQD
-380 VINNIQPY
+380 VINKIQPY
-388 ESQLDMRSRT
+388 ENQLDMRSRT

-412 AKDATEGE
+412 ATEGE

>member
-1 MLNKNNA
+1 
-8 IKQIRVLLPD
+8 
-18 TNKNININVDGK
+18 
-30 NVIITGGNG
+30 GNG

-44 FLKLIYEQISAQI
+44 FLKLLYEQVSAQI
-57 EQNEYKTHEKIKQE
+57 EQYEYKTYDQIKQE
-71 ITNRQSWMKHTSP
+71 ISNRQNWMQHTPP
-84 TDRNYFSWKQQI
+84 TDRNYFSWKQEI
-96 ADFEKQL
+96 SDYEKQL
-103 IKMENINVELVDLDR
+103 KKMRDIRIELADLNK

-151 TLRDEEISVSLSQD
+151 TLKDEEISVSLSQD
-165 TSNKFERYLVSLYN
+165 TSNKFERYLVSFYN
-179 YGSHLIAREKN
+179 YGSHLIARENDKV
-190 KTKGDK
+190 KGDK
-196 VDTWFCFLQKQFQY
+196 VDSWFYFLQKQFQY
-210 LFEDDSLRLDY
+210 LFEDDSLKLNYD
-221 NAEEQSFY
+221 AEEQTFY
-229 ISQENKSPYRFNQLS
+229 ILQDNKSPYRFNQLS

-261 ELKGITADEMSG
+261 ELKGITSDELSG

-315 QSVNNAIIYDL
+315 QSVNDAIIYDL

-352 QSELLNNQLDK
+352 QSDILNKQLDK
-363 LALLINEVIVDT
+363 LALLINEDVINTD
-375 EALQQ
+375 ALQD
-380 VINNIQPY
+380 VINKIQPY
-388 ESQLDMRSRT
+388 ENQLDMRSRT

-412 AKDATEGE
+412 ATEGE

>member
-1 MLNKNNA
+1 M
-8 IKQIRVLLPD
+8 
-18 TNKNININVDGK
+18 
-30 NVIITGGNG
+30 
-39 CGKTR
+39 
-44 FLKLIYEQISAQI
+44 SAQI
-57 EQNEYKTHEKIKQE
+57 EQYEYKTYDQIKQE
-71 ITNRQSWMKHTSP
+71 ISNRQNWMQHTPP
-84 TDRNYFSWKQQI
+84 TDRNYFSWKQEI
-96 ADFEKQL
+96 ADYEKQL
-103 IKMENINVELVDLDR
+103 KKMRDIRIELADLNK

-151 TLRDEEISVSLSQD
+151 TLKDEEISVSLSQD
-165 TSNKFERYLVSLYN
+165 TSNKFERYLVSFYN
-179 YGSHLIAREKN
+179 YGSHLIARENDKV
-190 KTKGDK
+190 KGDK
-196 VDTWFCFLQKQFQY
+196 VDSWFYFLQKQFQY
-210 LFEDDSLRLDY
+210 LFEDDSLKLNYD
-221 NAEEQSFY
+221 AEEQTFY
-229 ISQENKSPYRFNQLS
+229 ILQDNKSPYRFNQLS

-261 ELKGITADEMSG
+261 ELKGITSDELSG

-315 QSVNNAIIYDL
+315 QSVNDAIIYDL

-352 QSELLNNQLDK
+352 QSDILNKQLDK
-363 LALLINEVIVDT
+363 LALLINEDVINTD
-375 EALQQ
+375 ALQD
-380 VINNIQPY
+380 VINKIQPY
-388 ESQLDMRSRT
+388 ENQLDMRSRT
-398 FLLMGKNALLDAKD
+398 FLLMGKNASFRC
-412 AKDATEGE
+412 ERCN

>member
-1 MLNKNNA
+1 MLNKSNV
-8 IKQIRVLLPD
+8 IKHIHVLLPD

-44 FLKLIYEQISAQI
+44 FLKLLYEQVSAHI
-57 EQNEYKTHEKIKQE
+57 EQYEYKTYDQIKQE
-71 ITNRQSWMKHTSP
+71 ISNRQNWMQHTPP
-84 TDRNYFSWKQQI
+84 TDRNYFSWKQEI
-96 ADFEKQL
+96 SDYEKQL
-103 IKMENINVELVDLDR
+103 KKMRDIRIELADLNK

-151 TLRDEEISVSLSQD
+151 TLKDEEISVSLSQD
-165 TSNKFERYLVSLYN
+165 TSNKFERYLVSFYN
-179 YGSHLIAREKN
+179 YGSHLIARENDKV
-190 KTKGDK
+190 KGDK
-196 VDTWFCFLQKQFQY
+196 VDSWFYFLQKQFQY
-210 LFEDDSLRLDY
+210 LFEDDSLKLNYD
-221 NAEEQSFY
+221 AEEQTFY
-229 ISQENKSPYRFNQLS
+229 ILQDNKSPYRFNQLS

-261 ELKGITADEMSG
+261 ELKGITSDELSG

-315 QSVNNAIIYDL
+315 QSVNDAIIYDL

-352 QSELLNNQLDK
+352 QSDILNKQLDK
-363 LALLINEVIVDT
+363 LALLINEDVINTD
-375 EALQQ
+375 ALQD
-380 VINNIQPY
+380 VINKIQPY
-388 ESQLDMRSRT
+388 ENQLDMRSRT

-412 AKDATEGE
+412 ATEGE